1 MYDLKGFRQAFNLTQ
16 KQLAEILKC
25 QQSNISGMEKTM
37 RDLEPI
43 QKKRLEEAYGSE
55 SVAKFVVS
63 SFLES
68 TINDSRNKGD
78 MGGYTTYLLPMS
90 AMGGTLTGFAAPGA
104 MLQNCEATDTSP
116 LMRTQ
121 PVLILIMPDSFMVAG
136 YPSKVWVPLSGM
148 SLGGKT
154 HASKRMPHNHGLLYS
169 IAAMEHL
176 SNYIRAVPKVS
187 YPIIWTILP
196 YGIST
201 QLIQTVCLKVLSHG
215 GTETGLVSYL
225 LQS

>member
-104 MLQNCEATDTSP
+104 MLQNCEAIISP
-116 LMRTQ
+116 TEVRKSPQ
-121 PVLILIMPDSFMVAG
+121 IILIF
-136 YPSKVWVPLSGM
+136 LTTLNM
-148 SLGGKT
+148 SL
-154 HASKRMPHNHGLLYS
+154 HALMS
-169 IAAMEHL
+169 IE
-176 SNYIRAVPKVS
+176 VS
-187 YPIIWTILP
+187 TRFF
-196 YGIST
+196 
-201 QLIQTVCLKVLSHG
+201 
-215 GTETGLVSYL
+215 VSFCF
-225 LQS
+225 

>member
-68 TINDSRNKGD
+68 TIMIVETKGY
-78 MGGYTTYLLPMS
+78 GRLHHIS
-90 AMGGTLTGFAAPGA
+90 
-104 MLQNCEATDTSP
+104 S
-116 LMRTQ
+116 
-121 PVLILIMPDSFMVAG
+121 S
-136 YPSKVWVPLSGM
+136 
-148 SLGGKT
+148 
-154 HASKRMPHNHGLLYS
+154 H
-169 IAAMEHL
+169 
-176 SNYIRAVPKVS
+176 VS
-187 YPIIWTILP
+187 YGRNT
-196 YGIST
+196 YGFCGSRRNAPK
-201 QLIQTVCLKVLSHG
+201 L
-215 GTETGLVSYL
+215 
-225 LQS
+225 

>member
-90 AMGGTLTGFAAPGA
+90 AMEERLRVLR
-104 MLQNCEATDTSP
+104 LQAQCFKIVR
-116 LMRTQ
+116 L
-121 PVLILIMPDSFMVAG
+121 
-136 YPSKVWVPLSGM
+136 
-148 SLGGKT
+148 
-154 HASKRMPHNHGLLYS
+154 
-169 IAAMEHL
+169 
-176 SNYIRAVPKVS
+176 
-187 YPIIWTILP
+187 
-196 YGIST
+196 
-201 QLIQTVCLKVLSHG
+201 
-215 GTETGLVSYL
+215 
-225 LQS
+225 